1 MLIRLLTALAW
12 LCSLAM
18 IAYTAYYFAVALF
31 GFRRRRPIPE
41 AAPGARFAG
50 PGPRC
55 WSAPSPPGPRGRC
68 WTGP

>member
-31 GFRRRRPIPE
+31 GFRRRPATRRRSSGSWS
-41 AAPGARFAG
+41 GA
-50 PGPRC
+50 
-55 WSAPSPPGPRGRC
+55 S
-68 WTGP
+68 